1 MPARLLGPEPL
12 CPFQSDAWQ
21 AFSLL
26 SQSPGSQKM
35 VASPIWGGGES
46 YLGVPERGRHDP
58 ESADSELESG
68 AQGPGLG
75 LHVTAPDSAVA
86 RACPSLPHMLW
97 ADPQRP
103 GSVLFCLMTYSGP
116 QDPTRFKVLGSCL
129 EAAPKGLWGWWVKTQ
144 LPRPQ
149 ARGPQVCVLHRLP
162 PLEAHGGPWLHN
174 TQL

>member
-35 VASPIWGGGES
+35 VASLIWGYQREGGT
-46 YLGVPERGRHDP
+46 
-58 ESADSELESG
+58 DSELESG

-86 RACPSLPHMLW
+86 RACPSLPYMLW

-129 EAAPKGLWGWWVKTQ
+129 EAAPKRLWGWWVKTQ